1 MEEHWVPEEGAGQG
15 LAHRLHGEG
24 GRGAPNSPARFGSRA
39 VSPLTLPLSP
49 GMAGPLRWLE
59 TCLRRA
65 AGDREEDGVS
75 HPVPLVPL
83 SEENEDAMEDR
94 RFKALLRQ
102 LGLRPPASEQVRSLS
117 LSPSPSPRSR
127 HSPAASPLSAQESF
141 WRIPAAL
148 TPQQLRRAA
157 ASIAHHGP
165 DPPPPPRGPLEPPQC
180 PQDPDAGE
188 GCGSG
193 AGVPRPGAGPE
204 PLFFPVQPGTKRRR
218 ALDSED
224 EDDGSS
230 GACTP
235 LRSLL
240 GG

>member
-1 MEEHWVPEEGAGQG
+1 
-15 LAHRLHGEG
+15 
-24 GRGAPNSPARFGSRA
+24 
-39 VSPLTLPLSP
+39 

-59 TCLRRA
+59 NCLRRA
-65 AGDREEDGVS
+65 AGDREEEGVS

-102 LGLRPPASEQVRSLS
+102 LGLRPPASEQ
-117 LSPSPSPRSR
+117 
-127 HSPAASPLSAQESF
+127 ESF

-165 DPPPPPRGPLEPPQC
+165 DPPPPPPQGLLEPPHGANPC
-180 PQDPDAGE
+180 PHCCSEEP
-188 GCGSG
+188 
-193 AGVPRPGAGPE
+193 VPVPS
-204 PLFFPVQPGTKRRR
+204 PVQLGTKRRR

-230 GACTP
+230 GGCSP
-235 LRSLL
+235 LPSLL
-240 GG
+240 GGCGVSP

>member
-1 MEEHWVPEEGAGQG
+1 
-15 LAHRLHGEG
+15 
-24 GRGAPNSPARFGSRA
+24 
-39 VSPLTLPLSP
+39 
-49 GMAGPLRWLE
+49 WLE
-59 TCLRRA
+59 NCLRRA

-75 HPVPLVPL
+75 YPVPLVPL

-102 LGLRPPASEQVRSLS
+102 LGLRPPASEQ
-117 LSPSPSPRSR
+117 
-127 HSPAASPLSAQESF
+127 ESF

-157 ASIAHHGP
+157 ASIAHRGP
-165 DPPPPPRGPLEPPQC
+165 DPPPPPQGLLEPP
-180 PQDPDAGE
+180 PDPDAAEPSAAGL
-188 GCGSG
+188 GSDSESEEP
-193 AGVPRPGAGPE
+193 VPVPS
-204 PLFFPVQPGTKRRR
+204 PVQPGTKRRR

-230 GACTP
+230 GGCSP
-235 LRSLL
+235 LPSLL